1 MKGQRYA
8 YCENKQVKHGLSTLK
23 FLEAAQ
29 LPKKVAVINCKD
41 HQKGDGRVNKG
52 KQSPRMTNLAT
63 TPHTLKARSIQL
75 FKVPKRG
82 FSRDLGGHVW
92 LVSEHE
98 PCFFPQLWL
107 IKPSGKLINELTKGV
122 KPYIIG

>member
-8 YCENKQVKHGLSTLK
+8 YCENKQVKNGLNILK

-29 LPKKVAVINCKD
+29 LPKKVAVINCRH
-41 HQKGDGRVNKG
+41 HQKGDGRVNTG
-52 KQSPRMTNLAT
+52 KQGRATAKKDSPRMTNLAT

-75 FKVPKRG
+75 FKVPKWG
-82 FSRDLGGHVW
+82 CSRDLGGHVW

-98 PCFFPQLWL
+98 PCFFPQTVAYQA
-107 IKPSGKLINELTKGV
+107 IRKTHQGTP
-122 KPYIIG
+122 